1 LNSTLSERII
11 RGMFV
16 TTIVG
21 RIIPSGN
28 RIELASAGHCK
39 PVMLRA
45 DGSAF
50 EIETDGSLPLGIL
63 ARVAYRQGKIDIHP
77 GDWFVCYTD
86 GLSESKNSADE
97 VFEQKIISSI
107 AGRKFESPRMV
118 VEHLIERE
126 RVHRGTRRQNDD
138 LTILVGGLT

>member
-1 LNSTLSERII
+1 
-11 RGMFV
+11 MFV

-21 RIIPSGN
+21 RVIPSAN

-63 ARVAYRQGKIDIHP
+63 RKVSYRQGKIDLQA
-77 GDWFVCYTD
+77 GDFFICYTD
-86 GLSESKNSADE
+86 GLSESRNSTDE
-97 VFEQKIISSI
+97 VFERKIISCL
-107 AGRKFESPRMV
+107 AGQKFETPK
-118 VEHLIERE
+118 LIVDRLIDCEKT
-126 RVHRGTRRQNDD
+126 HRGARRQDDD
-138 LTILVGGLT
+138 LTLLVGGLA